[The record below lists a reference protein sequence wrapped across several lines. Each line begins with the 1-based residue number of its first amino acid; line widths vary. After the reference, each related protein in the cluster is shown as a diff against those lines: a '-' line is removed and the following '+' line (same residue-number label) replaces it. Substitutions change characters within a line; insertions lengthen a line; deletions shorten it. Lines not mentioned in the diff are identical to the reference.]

1 MFSVWWAQCSQ
12 RSDLIPAHHVA
23 SSRRY
28 NFVTG
33 QTSLELFVFTWAV
46 RTHESSPRNT
56 FVTRPN
62 NQRHLGKVLSTTKTR
77 SFTAKFRLFSNQL
90 WCDCNVGTY
99 SRIHWDQKQSAIKWA
114 CLHCLCECSS
124 LAKTSRG
131 IKRFHHCRRR
141 WFGMRVFTSFRS
153 SLEGQIERLFKMDV
167 TSANTVHKVSSP
179 TRVPWSPRT
188 AFITFLTSNKPL
200 PYYWHVAC
208 CRRLE
213 TPLWQG
219 ASLPFY
225 FTRM

>member
-1 MFSVWWAQCSQ
+1 MFTAFRSYSCPSCCFFKEVQLCHRANKSRALRLHLSGAYTWIFTQEHFRHAAQQ
-12 RSDLIPAHHVA
+12 PAA
-23 SSRRY
+23 
-28 NFVTG
+28 
-33 QTSLELFVFTWAV
+33 
-46 RTHESSPRNT
+46 PRQGVVHN
-56 FVTRPN
+56 
-62 NQRHLGKVLSTTKTR
+62 KTR

-131 IKRFHHCRRR
+131 IKRFHHCRR